1 MKKGEV
7 IGLIVL
13 VSFVLWVMIGR
24 FTNQN
29 ELKKNGVVVNVRVV
43 SWTTPSKGS
52 SYGSLYGEFVYKEK
66 KYRLLSPTT
75 YGWGLHNLI
84 GKTFPAMFSE
94 KKEKIEILITPKDFE
109 KFNIP
114 FPDSLKRVVEKTSN

>member
-7 IGLIVL
+7 VGLIIL
-13 VSFVLWVMIGR
+13 VSFVLWVLIGR
-24 FTNQN
+24 CINQN
-29 ELKKNGVVVNVRVV
+29 ELKKNGVIVNVKVV

-52 SYGSLYGEFVYKEK
+52 SNGSLYGEFVYKSK

-84 GKTFPAMFSE
+84 GRTFPAMFSA
-94 KKEKIEILITPKDFE
+94 KNEKIEILITPEDFK
-109 KFNIP
+109 KFKIP
-114 FPDSLKRVVEKTSN
+114 FPDSLKWVIE

>member
-7 IGLIVL
+7 VGLIIL
-13 VSFVLWVMIGR
+13 VSFVLWVIIGR
-24 FTNQN
+24 CTNQN
-29 ELKKNGVVVNVRVV
+29 ELKSGVIVNVRVV

-52 SYGSLYGEFVYKEK
+52 SNGSLYGEFVYKGK

-84 GKTFPAMFSE
+84 GKTFPAMFSA
-94 KKEKIEILITPKDFE
+94 KNEKIEILITPEDFK
-109 KFNIP
+109 KFKIP
-114 FPDSLKRVVEKTSN
+114 FPDSLKWVIE